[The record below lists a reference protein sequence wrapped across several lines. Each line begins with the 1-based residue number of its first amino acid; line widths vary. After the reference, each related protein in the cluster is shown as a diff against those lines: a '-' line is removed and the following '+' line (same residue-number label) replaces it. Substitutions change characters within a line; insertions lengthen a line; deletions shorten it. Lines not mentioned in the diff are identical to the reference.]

1 MWVAAVYT
9 KDTNCMK
16 CGSRLD
22 VVTCL
27 KTRWWMSSMIVQLQ
41 GKGVC
46 HKKRM
51 KVATQ
56 CPHLQHWFQILTQQ
70 SSQGSGTSAAV
81 WIEHLIHLTVNFMSF
96 RPHLACFQ
104 VGWLTCFLNCN
115 ASATVI
121 GCNRTEDDTFIA
133 VQLSDLLQMGE
144 CGFDREAQLAD
155 LNSRWRL
162 LYSQRCA
169 KFCARPTTTWCALQ
183 PWQRVSSLPGWLVSP
198 TLFSRELA
206 NSLLFFNGFQN

>member
-1 MWVAAVYT
+1 
-9 KDTNCMK
+9 
-16 CGSRLD
+16 
-22 VVTCL
+22 
-27 KTRWWMSSMIVQLQ
+27 
-41 GKGVC
+41 
-46 HKKRM
+46 
-51 KVATQ
+51 
-56 CPHLQHWFQILTQQ
+56 
-70 SSQGSGTSAAV
+70 
-81 WIEHLIHLTVNFMSF
+81 
-96 RPHLACFQ
+96 
-104 VGWLTCFLNCN
+104 
-115 ASATVI
+115 VI

-162 LYSQRCA
+162 LYSERCA

-183 PWQRVSSLPGWLVSP
+183 PWQWVSSLPGRLVSP